1 MLVKSTKPYLPW
13 IVIHTEKYSIRAEA
27 MKREKELK
35 SHQGRN
41 FIRENFIPV
50 QLSWLEQRTVNPR
63 VASSSLATGAPLE
76 PLFCNGG
83 FLVVVHPQPNHIYP
97 NQVKYMATMD
107 KKTMDTFTKKT
118 TKPFVI

>member
-1 MLVKSTKPYLPW
+1 MLVYVIYSKLFDQIYIGQTKNIESGLERHNIGLVKSTKPYLPW

-50 QLSWLEQRTVNPR
+50 
-63 VASSSLATGAPLE
+63 
-76 PLFCNGG
+76 
-83 FLVVVHPQPNHIYP
+83 
-97 NQVKYMATMD
+97 
-107 KKTMDTFTKKT
+107 
-118 TKPFVI
+118 